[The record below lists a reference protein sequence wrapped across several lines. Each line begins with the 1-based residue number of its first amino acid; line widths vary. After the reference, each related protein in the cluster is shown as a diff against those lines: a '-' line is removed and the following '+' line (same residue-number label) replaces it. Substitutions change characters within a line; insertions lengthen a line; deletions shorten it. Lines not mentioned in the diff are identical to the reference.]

1 LRIALLQIN
10 PTAGDL
16 NGNSALIVNGVRAA
30 QTRGADLVV
39 TPELALMGYLPRDL
53 LMSRGFVLRSCQ
65 VLTRLAADLA
75 DASPLLV
82 GVATPNPAEMGRPLF
97 NSAVLLRDGEVGPV
111 FHKTLLPTYD
121 VFDEDRYF
129 EPAAEPQILDW
140 NGFQIGI
147 SICEDVWNDRDFWQ
161 RRRYHE
167 DPIEVLARKG
177 ARAIINLSAS
187 PFAAG
192 KQELRERMLG
202 HMAQKF
208 GVAVAYVNQVGGN
221 DDLIFDGRSGAWD
234 AQGRMFARAKGFQ
247 EDLVIADIETSTG
260 TIAADD
266 FAPEAEIWNALVL
279 GVRDYAR
286 KTGFTRVLLGLSGGI
301 DSALTAAI
309 AADALGPENVIGVM
323 MPSVYSS
330 EGSIADSIA
339 LAENLGIRTE
349 QLPIAGIMESYETVL
364 AGAFRGRQPDVTEEN
379 IQSRIRGNLLM
390 ALSNKFGSLLLTTGN
405 KSEMSVGYCTLY
417 GDMNGGLA
425 VIADLPKMMVYR
437 VSRWRNLR
445 KPDIPEAILTKAPSA
460 ELRPN
465 QTDQDS
471 LPPYDLLDDILEL
484 HVEQSQS
491 AEEIIARGYDEATVR
506 RVLRLVRM
514 AEFKRKQAAPVLKV
528 TSRAFG
534 TGWRMPIAR
543 KD

>member
-10 PTAGDL
+10 PTAGDIG
-16 NGNSALIVNGVRAA
+16 GNSALIVSGAKRAHE
-30 QTRGADLVV
+30 QGADLVV

-53 LMSRGFVLRSCQ
+53 LMSRGFVQRSCQ
-65 VLTRLAADLA
+65 ELGRIARELR
-75 DASPLLV
+75 DAPPLLV

-97 NSAVLLRDGEVGPV
+97 NSAVLLRAGEVGPA

-129 EPAAEPQILDW
+129 EPAPEPAILEL
-140 NGFQIGI
+140 NGWRLGI

-161 RRRYHE
+161 RRRYHH
-167 DPIEVLARKG
+167 DPIEVLTERG
-177 ARAIINLSAS
+177 AQAIVNLSAS
-187 PFAAG
+187 PFTVG
-192 KQELRERMLG
+192 KQRLREDMLG
-202 HMAQKF
+202 QMARKYGLPVLF
-208 GVAVAYVNQVGGN
+208 TNQVGAN
-221 DDLIFDGRSGAWD
+221 DDLIFDGRSGAYD
-234 AQGRMFARAKGFQ
+234 AQGRLFARARGFS
-247 EDLVIADIETSTG
+247 EDLVMVDLSAGTGSIAE
-260 TIAADD
+260 DD
-266 FAPEAEIWNALVL
+266 FTPEAEIWNALVL

-286 KTGFTRVLLGLSGGI
+286 KTRFRKVLLGLSGGV

-309 AADALGPENVIGVM
+309 DAEAMGPENVLGVM

-330 EGSIADSIA
+330 AGSVDDSVD
-339 LAENLGIRTE
+339 LARNLGIETLT
-349 QLPIAGIMESYETVL
+349 LPIAEIMKTYDATL
-364 AGAFRGRQPDVTEEN
+364 APAFRDRAPDVTEEN

-390 ALSNKFGSLLLTTGN
+390 ALSNKFGALLLTTGN

-437 VSRWRNLR
+437 VSRWRNQR
-445 KPDIPEAILTKAPSA
+445 RPDIPEIILTKAPSA
-460 ELRPN
+460 ELRPG

-471 LPPYDLLDDILEL
+471 LPPYDLLDQILEL

-491 AEEIIARGYDEATVR
+491 AEEIIAQGYDEATVK

-534 TGWRMPIAR
+534 TGWRMPIVR
-543 KD
+543 QE